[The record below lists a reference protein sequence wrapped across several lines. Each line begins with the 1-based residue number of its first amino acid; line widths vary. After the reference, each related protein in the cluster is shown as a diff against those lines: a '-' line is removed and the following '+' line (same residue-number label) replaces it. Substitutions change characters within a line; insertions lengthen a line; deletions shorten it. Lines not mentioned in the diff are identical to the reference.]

1 MAAAVAHGDVQVVVV
16 ERMQLIGPK
25 VNPHIVWPKSGI
37 CAFDACL
44 RSNRKIRRGRP

>member
-25 VNPHIVWPKSGI
+25 VKPHVVWLKTFIELNSYLI
-37 CAFDACL
+37 
-44 RSNRKIRRGRP
+44 SVH